1 MNENTN
7 NDIKQF
13 KKQDGCTCCFK
24 PGDAFS
30 IDEDV
35 TVSAR
40 WDSVTRI
47 TAGDTY
53 ISNADKPDF
62 EKKLLESA
70 KGEDNEEVITAVET
84 KNKDEIAEIINST
97 DENVEVTVIYV
108 TKDSYRNTA
117 SEKATLCVVNT
128 EAKDLVSTEYSRFIS
143 KKTADEAVSYEKGG
157 LEQNSLWKTKDS
169 YKEELE
175 KATDIADSDN
185 GSKALNS
192 FMEQYGIKENK

>member
-70 KGEDNEEVITAVET
+70 KGEDNEEVTTAVET

-108 TKDSYRNTA
+108 TKDSYGNTA
-117 SEKATLCVVNT
+117 SEKAT
-128 EAKDLVSTEYSRFIS
+128 DI
-143 KKTADEAVSYEKGG
+143 ADEVKS
-157 LEQNSLWKTKDS
+157 S
-169 YKEELE
+169 
-175 KATDIADSDN
+175 KADDADSDN